1 MKPKDYRFNGK
12 RPLVLDQASTEAS
25 DKIKDMK
32 DELVQRTEENI
43 EQIGKLQ
50 ERLYA
55 DGREGLVIVLQAMD
69 AAGKDSTIKHVMTG
83 LNPQGVDVY
92 SFKAPTVNELKHDFL
107 WRIGKC
113 LPEKGKIAI
122 FNRSHYE
129 DVLAV
134 GVLKLYENF
143 ALPARCPADQL
154 IEKRMRSIVDFE
166 QYLYDSGIRMMK
178 IFLHVSKDEQ
188 KKRLLERI
196 DRPEKNWKFDAGD
209 LKARAMWDKY
219 QKAYEDTINAT
230 ATKHCPW
237 YVIPADDKWFA
248 RYLISEAVLDT
259 LDKMNPQ
266 YPELGEDEAA
276 ALPALRAQLMDEAE

>member
-248 RYLISEAVLDT
+248 RYLVSEAVLDT

>member
-178 IFLHVSKDEQ
+178 IFLNVSKDEQ

>member
-143 ALPARCPADQL
+143 ALPARCQGDQL
-154 IEKRMRSIVDFE
+154 IEKRTRSIVDFE

-248 RYLISEAVLDT
+248 RYLVSEAVLDT

-276 ALPALRAQLMDEAE
+276 ALPVLRAQLMDEAE

>member
-1 MKPKDYRFNGK
+1 MKPKDYRYNGK
-12 RPLVLDQASTEAS
+12 RPLVLDRVSTEAS

-237 YVIPADDKWFA
+237 YVIPADDKWFT
-248 RYLISEAVLDT
+248 RYLVSEAVLDT

>member
-248 RYLISEAVLDT
+248 RYLVSEAVLDT

-276 ALPALRAQLMDEAE
+276 ALPVLRAQLMDEAE

>member
-276 ALPALRAQLMDEAE
+276 ALPVLRAQLMDEAE

>member
-1 MKPKDYRFNGK
+1 MKPKDYRYNGK
-12 RPLVLDQASTEAS
+12 RPLVLDRVSTEAS

-248 RYLISEAVLDT
+248 RYLVSEAVLDT

-276 ALPALRAQLMDEAE
+276 ALPVLRAQLMDEAE